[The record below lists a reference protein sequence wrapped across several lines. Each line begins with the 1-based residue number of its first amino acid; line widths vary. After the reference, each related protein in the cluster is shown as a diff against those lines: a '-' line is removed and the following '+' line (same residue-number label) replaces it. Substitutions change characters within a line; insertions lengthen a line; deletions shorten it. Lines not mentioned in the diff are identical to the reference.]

1 MCDDKNNVAVYL
13 EEIAPQ
19 TAKKLQF
26 QDCNQRPGSQCS
38 SGLAE
43 MHELD

>member
-19 TAKKLQF
+19 TAKQIAIPRLQPAA
-26 QDCNQRPGSQCS
+26 R
-38 SGLAE
+38 
-43 MHELD
+43 